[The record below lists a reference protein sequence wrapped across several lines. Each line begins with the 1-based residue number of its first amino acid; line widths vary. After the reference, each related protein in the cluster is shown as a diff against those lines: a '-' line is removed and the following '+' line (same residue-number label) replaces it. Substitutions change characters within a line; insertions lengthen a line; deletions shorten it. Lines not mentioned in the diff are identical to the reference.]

1 VGLGPAHLVLLAG
14 LLTASGPGIHTC
26 ILSANQLGGLSK
38 HAGQTS
44 SIEETGKCLHHTSL
58 CARIRLTLDP
68 THRISHFVQCPH
80 DHQPKSKQDW
90 IVK

>member
-1 VGLGPAHLVLLAG
+1 MTVHRVGLVQVGLGPAHLVLLAG

-44 SIEETGKCLHHTSL
+44 SIEETGKWEILN
-58 CARIRLTLDP
+58 IK
-68 THRISHFVQCPH
+68 IS
-80 DHQPKSKQDW
+80 
-90 IVK
+90 